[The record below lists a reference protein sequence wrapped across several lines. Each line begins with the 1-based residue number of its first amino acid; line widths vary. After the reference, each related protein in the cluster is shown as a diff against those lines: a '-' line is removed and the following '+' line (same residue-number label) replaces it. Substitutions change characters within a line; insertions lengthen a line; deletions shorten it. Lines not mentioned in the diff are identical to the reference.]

1 MALKIV
7 TMPMLARILRNKIT
21 LYIAGVNEMLQLLC
35 KIVWQQKTNKQTKKT
50 PFLKNMQLT

>member
-1 MALKIV
+1 
-7 TMPMLARILRNKIT
+7 MLARILRNKIT